1 MSVDE
6 AATSVSQVSGLCFQL
21 LVFPSCSHARWQG
34 QVRLSAL
41 EAMGRITNAKA
52 LITPGPR
59 ASRDAAGGEMRD
71 AILLYLGIKKELG
84 KNAQFW
90 ELSSDEK
97 I

>member
-6 AATSVSQVSGLCFQL
+6 AATSVSQGSGLSFQL
-21 LVFPSCSHARWQG
+21 LFFPSCSHARWQG
-34 QVRLSAL
+34 QARLSAL

-71 AILLYLGIKKELG
+71 AILLYLGIKKRAGEECSIFG
-84 KNAQFW
+84 SVFW
-90 ELSSDEK
+90 
-97 I
+97 